1 MESIKKFYSSE
12 MAHELNGENST
23 YYVGRTE
30 DIKNLWETV
39 VNKNKDAK
47 PLFCTPP
54 VFSEEKHYYCMEVDN
69 DGYATIINSDTFLM
83 LLLEGWVE
91 QAEQTTESIEREEW

>member
-30 DIKNLWETV
+30 DIKNLWNTAV
-39 VNKNKDAK
+39 FKNCDVT
-47 PLFCTPP
+47 PLFEVEP
-54 VFSEEKHYYCMEVDN
+54 VFSEHKEYYCMEVSEK
-69 DGYATIINSDTFLM
+69 GFASIINSDTFLGM
-83 LLLEGWVE
+83 LLEGY
-91 QAEQTTESIEREEW
+91 AEAEPTTESEVK